1 MIQNFPGRR
10 LTIKEAFRR
19 LCYRFHNK
27 PPSKNKQERRARQA
41 AARFKQLMKGMTGEP
56 ELQSVRHMQ
65 KVQRENKTPYV
76 ILGGSSKL
84 FSTREKNDT
93 KPPKSEVSAQL
104 STTQTTASQSSE
116 SGFKE
121 VTTTTTPSSTENTTN
136 TSRLKIAIELKRK
149 D

>member
-1 MIQNFPGRR
+1 

-41 AARFKQLMKGMTGEP
+41 AARFKQLMKGMTGET
-56 ELQSVRHMQ
+56 ELQSARHMQ

-84 FSTREKNDT
+84 FSTREKSDT
-93 KPPKSEVSAQL
+93 KPSKSEESTHLSSTQQTVSH
-104 STTQTTASQSSE
+104 SSE

-121 VTTTTTPSSTENTTN
+121 ITTTSSTENTTNN

-149 D
+149 E